1 MLYDCLFNTVHDIST
16 NVGYTEARSMFLTAT
31 KWFHAIL
38 FSDFE
43 YMPFIDV
50 SSS

>member
-1 MLYDCLFNTVHDIST
+1 MST
-16 NVGYTEARSMFLTAT
+16 DMGYTEARSMFLTAA

-38 FSDFE
+38 FFDIE